1 MCVCVSVRHAAN
13 QSSRLSNS
21 AHYSPP
27 LIFPKSSQSEA
38 SPLLHSHFGSL
49 MRQFSTCTYT
59 HAKKQKKKTLQHITT
74 QQNPTKHT
82 AEVPQRSSQRE
93 GGRSAGRIFLFFF
106 LRFSSD
112 FSFWESTPDEYQ
124 KENKA
129 GMGISCIGLN
139 HLPRGSG
146 QRGGRQGRR
155 RGEKLGLGPHSL
167 ILPTEVKSFKW
178 VELQDQQC
186 DQQRPCSYSVLLA
199 IHCIKLSPW
208 DRDWALL
215 FPCTGW
221 GVGSRSTV
229 LHEQSCTAQS
239 PQKTSKQGNNNST
252 FSFKNIV
259 SPKALFGAAIDRN
272 TKANPFDS
280 IESHLQFGIGFPV

>member
-59 HAKKQKKKTLQHITT
+59 HAKKQQKKNPATHHGTT
-74 QQNPTKHT
+74 EPNKAHRWSSTKK
-82 AEVPQRSSQRE
+82 QSKGRRSIS
-93 GGRSAGRIFLFFF
+93 RSHFFIFF

-146 QRGGRQGRR
+146 
-155 RGEKLGLGPHSL
+155 
-167 ILPTEVKSFKW
+167 
-178 VELQDQQC
+178 
-186 DQQRPCSYSVLLA
+186 
-199 IHCIKLSPW
+199 
-208 DRDWALL
+208 
-215 FPCTGW
+215 
-221 GVGSRSTV
+221 
-229 LHEQSCTAQS
+229 
-239 PQKTSKQGNNNST
+239 
-252 FSFKNIV
+252 
-259 SPKALFGAAIDRN
+259 
-272 TKANPFDS
+272 
-280 IESHLQFGIGFPV
+280 